1 MRAFTLND
9 FGAEPTLTE
18 VRAPE
23 PGPRDIRIRVHAS
36 SVNGFELS
44 VVSGAFK
51 AWFEYR
57 LPITLG
63 RDYAGVVERVG
74 DAVTRWAVGDE
85 VFGFFFKDVIQD
97 GAWADLVVLPEDM
110 FVARKPARLGFDEA
124 GALPLAGVGAMQ
136 AIDGIAPTE
145 GDSVL
150 VVGATGGVGG
160 FAVQLAAARGAEV
173 IATVGAE
180 DEARL
185 RELGAAETIDFTSED
200 VVAAV
205 RDRYPDGVDALVDLV
220 TPADRFGPLAELVR
234 SGGRVA
240 TTTGR
245 PTRMRSP
252 RARSRR
258 RPSGPPPSPRCS
270 AARGARRQRRHPGH
284 DRGDLSTRARQR
296 RDPCSGAERTER
308 SGSQLQARG
317 RSMRRRLGPR
327 VLDARE
333 LYHERERTLPGVP
346 VTSTARDP
354 AAAPPHVDQELVV
367 EQVTAHERA
376 VRSGRCATAGLPF
389 ADPHGVVLPRAQD
402 QLHPGRGAEDS
413 ARLTTPHCTGTPLK
427 ACWAPPASSA

>member
-240 TTTGR
+240 TTTGAADADALA
-245 PTRMRSP
+245 TREIETTAVWATAEP
-252 RARSRR
+252 ETLARL
-258 RPSGPPPSPRCS
+258 
-270 AARGARRQRRHPGH
+270 AEHA
-284 DRGDLSTRARQR
+284 D
-296 RDPCSGAERTER
+296 SGAIRVTIGETFPLEHANAGIDVFR
-308 SGSQLQARG
+308 RG
-317 RSMRRRLGPR
+317 THGK
-327 VLDARE
+327 V
-333 LYHERERTLPGVP
+333 GI
-346 VTSTARDP
+346 
-354 AAAPPHVDQELVV
+354 
-367 EQVTAHERA
+367 A
-376 VRSGRCATAGLPF
+376 VAG
-389 ADPHGVVLPRAQD
+389 
-402 QLHPGRGAEDS
+402 
-413 ARLTTPHCTGTPLK
+413 
-427 ACWAPPASSA
+427 